1 MQEKQ
6 QKIILK
12 KVEKKNTVE
21 RKRPAPVEPT
31 PARGPG
37 GGGRKLAEKPTLAR
51 GTSGGGRKKP
61 VKRPVPA
68 RKPPGNERKKPVK
81 QPVRRPVAGGKN
93 KIAAETLAWEP
104 RVGHVA
110 ATKSGLRPRPGL
122 TTRKSGL
129 RTRQKPDQS
138 NNDIFILF
146 SLHYT
151 TKHTH
156 THTHTHTHI
165 YIIKNNISEC
175 IYGIWGPCHHGY
187 QQRQG
192 NSACSNKIQHKICR
206 FTTTTTTI
214 VKYYKS
220 IVPAPKFHHHHQQ
233 QQQQQQHHHHHHH
246 HHNHRFIYTIP
257 ILKVQNNN
265 TIKQQLTNHTFF

>member
-6 QKIILK
+6 QKIILN
-12 KVEKKNTVE
+12 KVEKKNNIE
-21 RKRPAPVEPT
+21 RKRPAPVEPA

-61 VKRPVPA
+61 VKRPIPA
-68 RKPPGNERKKPVK
+68 RKPAGPIK
-81 QPVRRPVAGGKN
+81 QPVQKN

-156 THTHTHTHI
+156 THTHNQ
-165 YIIKNNISEC
+165 NNISEC

-192 NSACSNKIQHKICR
+192 NSACSNKVQHKICR

-214 VKYYKS
+214 VKYYKP
-220 IVPAPKFHHHHQQ
+220 IVPAPKPPPPTTTTTTPPPPPPPQPPVYI
-233 QQQQQQHHHHHHH
+233 
-246 HHNHRFIYTIP
+246 HNTNP
-257 ILKVQNNN
+257 KG
-265 TIKQQLTNHTFF
+265 TKQ